1 MRCMAQK
8 IKKKI
13 TKWRINRNYKKNMYF
28 SGFIYEE
35 QYCIY
40 FVVFLANFEVN
51 MFYLL
56 KTYEMQ

>member
-1 MRCMAQK
+1 MAQK
-8 IKKKI
+8 IKKKK

-28 SGFIYEE
+28 SGFIIYEE